1 MRAGDDSYG
10 DSSSDI
16 HSARAYSELHAARHA
31 DAAAGWHDAAAV
43 HAGCHADP
51 AAGWH
56 DAAAVPAG
64 CRGAADTSSS
74 RSSS

>member
-1 MRAGDDSYG
+1 VRAGDDNYG

-16 HSARAYSELHAARHA
+16 RSARAYSELHAARHA
-31 DAAAGWHDAAAV
+31 DAAAGWRDAAAV
-43 HAGCHADP
+43 HAGCHADA

-64 CRGAADTSSS
+64 CHAADTSSS

>member
-1 MRAGDDSYG
+1 MRAGDDNYG

-16 HSARAYSELHAARHA
+16 RSARADSELHARHALPGPAAVHAGCHA

-43 HAGCHADP
+43 PAGCH
-51 AAGWH
+51 
-56 DAAAVPAG
+56 
-64 CRGAADTSSS
+64 AADTSSS